1 MNFKKFNEIA
11 ELFGIVALIASL
23 VFVGMELRQS
33 QIIATVELEAANSS
47 ASIQMAS
54 LINDSSEVWGRGISG
69 EDLNDADFETFM
81 TIIIAQSDRNFSIQF
96 QLRILGE
103 DKAADQLIHDFAI
116 FLHERPG
123 ARNAWSQR
131 EFQLKKKR
139 ALIDD
144 EQDLESSNYVAMI
157 MTDFKALDQID
168 N

>member
-23 VFVGMELRQS
+23 VFVGLELRQS

-69 EDLNDADFETFM
+69 EELNAADFETFM
-81 TIIIAQSDRNFSIQF
+81 TIIIAQSDRNFSLQY
-96 QLRILGE
+96 QLRILGQE
-103 DKAADQLIHDFAI
+103 LAADHMIHDFAI

-123 ARNAWSQR
+123 ARKAWSQR
-131 EFQLKKKR
+131 EFELKQKR
-139 ALIDD
+139 ALVDE
-144 EQDLESSNYVAMI
+144 EQDLVTSKYVTMVMA
-157 MTDFKALDQID
+157 DFKVLDQID